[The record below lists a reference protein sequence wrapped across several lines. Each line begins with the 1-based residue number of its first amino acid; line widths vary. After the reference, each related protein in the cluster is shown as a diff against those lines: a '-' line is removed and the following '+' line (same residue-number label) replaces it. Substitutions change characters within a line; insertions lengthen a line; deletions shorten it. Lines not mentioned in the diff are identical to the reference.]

1 MKFLNLKFEPDN
13 NGSYFSTELPV
24 PLPPCLKFD
33 RTSAMVLDPVP
44 HISGLL
50 NLDYF
55 KHILR
60 QVQFQT
66 RSNST
71 HLHIPQ
77 N

>member
-1 MKFLNLKFEPDN
+1 MKFLNLKFQLDN
-13 NGSYFSTELPV
+13 TGSYFSTELPV

-33 RTSAMVLDPVP
+33 RTRVLVLDLVP

-50 NLDYF
+50 NLDSV
-55 KHILR
+55 KHTLR

-71 HLHIPQ
+71 YLHIPQ